1 MDNIKNTFQYY
12 SQDKKKYI
20 FETYLVEIFLSF
32 NIKTGKYLDKYR
44 TISKSKDYNDTKNIE
59 FLDDVSLIREE
70 NSYR

>member
-1 MDNIKNTFQYY
+1 
-12 SQDKKKYI
+12 
-20 FETYLVEIFLSF
+20 VEIFLSF